1 MILLDDISNSLKDLK
16 EKSLLRKRVVINSRK
31 KNLIK
36 INGKW
41 LINFSNNDYLGL
53 SQDISIKKAIINGI
67 KKYGNG
73 GTSSNLVSG
82 HTEVHQN
89 IEGITKNNIG
99 FESSILFSSGY
110 LANLGL
116 ITTISDKD
124 SFIYADKLNH
134 ASLNDAC
141 ILSRAKFFRY
151 PHNDMELLERLLK
164 KNKTKKK
171 KLIVTDGVFSM
182 DGDLADIPKLVQL
195 AQKYDAYLYIDDAH
209 GYGVL
214 GKNGQGIL
222 EYFEN
227 TGPMKKIPRD
237 RIIYTITLSKAVG
250 VSGALV
256 NACKNIINLVV
267 NKSRTYIYTTAE
279 QPALIMGV
287 ERSFEIIKKNH
298 SLRERL
304 NKSINLFRK
313 NINKKN
319 LLTNSITPIQPLI
332 IESAEKTIK
341 ISEKLNSYGFHVP
354 AIRPPTVP
362 NKSSRLRISIT
373 ALHSQADIKKLTKV
387 INKILDNEN

>member
-41 LINFSNNDYLGL
+41 LTNFSNNDYLGL

-89 IEGITKNNIG
+89 IEDITKNNIG

-151 PHNDMELLERLLK
+151 PHNDMGLLERLLK

-304 NKSINLFRK
+304 NKNINLFRK

-362 NKSSRLRISIT
+362 NKSSRLRISIS

>member
-1 MILLDDISNSLKDLK
+1 MTLLGDISTSLNELK
-16 EKSLLRKRVVINSRK
+16 ERSLLRKRKVINSRK
-31 KNLIK
+31 KNLIQ
-36 INGKW
+36 INGNW

-53 SQDISIKKAIINGI
+53 SQDVSIKKAIISGI

-73 GTSSNLVSG
+73 GTSSHLVSG
-82 HTEVHQN
+82 HTEIHQN
-89 IEGITKNNIG
+89 IENITKNNIG

-141 ILSRAKFFRY
+141 ILSRSKFFRY
-151 PHNDMELLERLLK
+151 PHSDMEALENLLK
-164 KNKTKKK
+164 KNNTKKN

-182 DGDLADIPKLVQL
+182 DGDLANIPELLEL

-209 GYGVL
+209 GYGIL

-222 EYFEN
+222 EHYEN
-227 TGPMKKIPRD
+227 KCGIKKIPRD

-256 NACKNIINLVV
+256 SANKNIIKLVE
-267 NKSRTYIYTTAE
+267 NTSRAFIYTTAE
-279 QPALIMGV
+279 QPALILGV
-287 ERSFEIIKKNH
+287 KRSFEIIKENQF
-298 SLRERL
+298 LRSRL
-304 NKSINLFRK
+304 EESINLFRDRVK
-313 NINKKN
+313 NKK

-332 IESAEKTIK
+332 IKSAEKTIR
-341 ISEKLNSYGFHVP
+341 ISEQLNSYGFYVP

-362 NKSSRLRISIT
+362 NESSRLRISIS
-373 ALHSQADIKKLTKV
+373 ALHSQLDIKKLTKV
-387 INKILDNEN
+387 LNKLLTDED

>member
-1 MILLDDISNSLKDLK
+1 MTLLDDISTSLNELK
-16 EKSLLRKRVVINSRK
+16 ERSLLRKRKVIISRK
-31 KNLIK
+31 KNLIQ
-36 INGKW
+36 INGNW

-53 SQDISIKKAIINGI
+53 SQDVSIKKAIISGI

-73 GTSSNLVSG
+73 GTSSHLVSG
-82 HTEVHQN
+82 HTEIHQN
-89 IEGITKNNIG
+89 IENITKNNIG

-141 ILSRAKFFRY
+141 ILSRSKFFRY
-151 PHNDMELLERLLK
+151 PHSDMEALENLLK
-164 KNKTKKK
+164 KNNTKKN

-182 DGDLADIPKLVQL
+182 DGDLANIPKLLEL

-209 GYGVL
+209 GYGIL

-222 EYFEN
+222 EHYEN
-227 TGPMKKIPRD
+227 KCGINKIPRD

-256 NACKNIINLVV
+256 SANKNIIKLVE
-267 NKSRTYIYTTAE
+267 NTSRAFIYTTAE
-279 QPALIMGV
+279 QPALILGV
-287 ERSFEIIKKNH
+287 ERSFEIIKENQ
-298 SLRERL
+298 SLRSRL
-304 NKSINLFRK
+304 EESINLFRDRVK
-313 NINKKN
+313 NKK

-332 IESAEKTIK
+332 IKSAEKTIR
-341 ISEKLNSYGFHVP
+341 ISEQLNSYGFYVP

-362 NKSSRLRISIT
+362 NESSRS
-373 ALHSQADIKKLTKV
+373 SG
-387 INKILDNEN
+387 

>member
-1 MILLDDISNSLKDLK
+1 MSLLGDISTSLNELK
-16 EKSLLRKRVVINSRK
+16 ERSLLRKRKVINSRK
-31 KNLIK
+31 KNLIQ
-36 INGKW
+36 INENW

-53 SQDISIKKAIINGI
+53 SQDVSIKKAIISGI

-73 GTSSNLVSG
+73 GTSSHLVSG
-82 HTEVHQN
+82 HTEIHQN
-89 IEGITKNNIG
+89 IEIITKNNIG

-116 ITTISDKD
+116 ITTISDKN

-141 ILSRAKFFRY
+141 ILSRSKFFRY
-151 PHNDMELLERLLK
+151 PHSDMEALENLLK
-164 KNKTKKK
+164 KNNTKKN

-182 DGDLADIPKLVQL
+182 DGDLANIPKLLEL

-209 GYGVL
+209 GYGIL

-222 EYFEN
+222 EHYEN
-227 TGPMKKIPRD
+227 KCGIKKIPRD

-256 NACKNIINLVV
+256 SANKNIIKLVE
-267 NKSRTYIYTTAE
+267 NTSRAFIYTTAE
-279 QPALIMGV
+279 QPALILGV
-287 ERSFEIIKKNH
+287 ERSFEIIKENQ
-298 SLRERL
+298 SLRSRL
-304 NKSINLFRK
+304 EESINLFRDRVK
-313 NINKKN
+313 NKK

-332 IESAEKTIK
+332 IKSAEKTIR
-341 ISEKLNSYGFHVP
+341 ISEQLNSYGFYVP

-362 NKSSRLRISIT
+362 NESSRLRISIST
-373 ALHSQADIKKLTKV
+373 LHSQLDIKKLTKV
-387 INKILDNEN
+387 LNKLLTDEG

>member
-1 MILLDDISNSLKDLK
+1 MTLLGDISTSLNELK
-16 EKSLLRKRVVINSRK
+16 ERSLLRKRKVINSRK
-31 KNLIK
+31 KNLIQ
-36 INGKW
+36 INGNW

-53 SQDISIKKAIINGI
+53 SQDVSIKKAIISGI

-73 GTSSNLVSG
+73 GTSSHLVSG
-82 HTEVHQN
+82 HTEIHQN
-89 IEGITKNNIG
+89 IENITKNNIG

-141 ILSRAKFFRY
+141 ILSRSKFFRY
-151 PHNDMELLERLLK
+151 PHSDMEALENLLK
-164 KNKTKKK
+164 KNNTKKN

-182 DGDLADIPKLVQL
+182 DGDLANIPELLEL

-209 GYGVL
+209 GYGIL

-222 EYFEN
+222 EYYEN
-227 TGPMKKIPRD
+227 KCGIKKIPRD

-256 NACKNIINLVV
+256 SANKNIIKLVE
-267 NKSRTYIYTTAE
+267 NTSRAFIYTTAE
-279 QPALIMGV
+279 QPALILGV
-287 ERSFEIIKKNH
+287 KRSFEIIKENQF
-298 SLRERL
+298 LRSRL
-304 NKSINLFRK
+304 EESINLFRDRVK
-313 NINKKN
+313 NKK

-332 IESAEKTIK
+332 IKSAEKTIR
-341 ISEKLNSYGFHVP
+341 ISEQLNSYGFYVP

-362 NKSSRLRISIT
+362 NESSRLRISIS
-373 ALHSQADIKKLTKV
+373 ALHSQLDIKKLTKV
-387 INKILDNEN
+387 LNKLLTDED

>member
-1 MILLDDISNSLKDLK
+1 MTLLGDISTSLNELK
-16 EKSLLRKRVVINSRK
+16 ERSLLRKRKVINSRK
-31 KNLIK
+31 KNLIQ
-36 INGKW
+36 INGNW

-53 SQDISIKKAIINGI
+53 SQDVSIKKAIISGI

-73 GTSSNLVSG
+73 GTSSHLVSG
-82 HTEVHQN
+82 HTEIHQN
-89 IEGITKNNIG
+89 IENITKNNIG

-141 ILSRAKFFRY
+141 ILSRSKFFRY
-151 PHNDMELLERLLK
+151 PHSDMEALENLLK
-164 KNKTKKK
+164 KNNTKKN

-182 DGDLADIPKLVQL
+182 DGDLANIPKLLEL

-209 GYGVL
+209 GYGIL

-222 EYFEN
+222 EHYEN
-227 TGPMKKIPRD
+227 KCGIKKIPRD

-256 NACKNIINLVV
+256 SANKNIIKLVE
-267 NKSRTYIYTTAE
+267 NTSRAFIYTTAE
-279 QPALIMGV
+279 QPALILGV
-287 ERSFEIIKKNH
+287 KRSFEIIKENQ
-298 SLRERL
+298 SLRSRL
-304 NKSINLFRK
+304 EESINLFRDRVK
-313 NINKKN
+313 NKK

-332 IESAEKTIK
+332 IKSAEKTIR
-341 ISEKLNSYGFHVP
+341 ISEQLNSYGFYVP

-362 NKSSRLRISIT
+362 NESSRLRISIS
-373 ALHSQADIKKLTKV
+373 ALHSQLDIKKLTKV
-387 INKILDNEN
+387 LNKLLTDED

>member
-1 MILLDDISNSLKDLK
+1 MTLLGDISTSLNELK
-16 EKSLLRKRVVINSRK
+16 ERSLLRKRKVINSRK
-31 KNLIK
+31 KNLIQ
-36 INGKW
+36 INGNW

-53 SQDISIKKAIINGI
+53 SQDVSIKKAIISGI

-73 GTSSNLVSG
+73 GTSSHLVSG
-82 HTEVHQN
+82 HTEIHQN
-89 IEGITKNNIG
+89 IENITKNNIG

-141 ILSRAKFFRY
+141 ILSRSKFFRY
-151 PHNDMELLERLLK
+151 PHSDMEALENLLK
-164 KNKTKKK
+164 KNNTKKN

-182 DGDLADIPKLVQL
+182 DGDLANIPELLEL

-209 GYGVL
+209 GYGIL

-222 EYFEN
+222 EYYEN
-227 TGPMKKIPRD
+227 KCGIKKIPRD

-256 NACKNIINLVV
+256 SANKNIIKLVE
-267 NKSRTYIYTTAE
+267 NTSRTFIYTTAE
-279 QPALIMGV
+279 QPALILGV
-287 ERSFEIIKKNH
+287 KRSFEIIKENQF
-298 SLRERL
+298 LRSRL
-304 NKSINLFRK
+304 EESINLFRDRVK
-313 NINKKN
+313 NKK

-332 IESAEKTIK
+332 IKSAEKTIR
-341 ISEKLNSYGFHVP
+341 ISEQLNSYGFYVP

-362 NKSSRLRISIT
+362 NESSRLRISIS
-373 ALHSQADIKKLTKV
+373 ALHSQLDIKKLTKV
-387 INKILDNEN
+387 LNKLLTDED

>member
-1 MILLDDISNSLKDLK
+1 MTLLGDISTSLNELK
-16 EKSLLRKRVVINSRK
+16 ERSLLRKRKVINSRK
-31 KNLIK
+31 KNLIQ
-36 INGKW
+36 INGNW

-53 SQDISIKKAIINGI
+53 SQDVSIKKAIISGI

-73 GTSSNLVSG
+73 GTSSHLVSG
-82 HTEVHQN
+82 HTEIHQN
-89 IEGITKNNIG
+89 IENITKNNIG

-141 ILSRAKFFRY
+141 ILSRSKFFRY
-151 PHNDMELLERLLK
+151 PHSDMEALENLLK
-164 KNKTKKK
+164 KNNTKKN

-182 DGDLADIPKLVQL
+182 DGDLANIPKLLEL

-209 GYGVL
+209 GYGIL

-222 EYFEN
+222 EHYEN
-227 TGPMKKIPRD
+227 KCGINKIPRD

-256 NACKNIINLVV
+256 SANKNIIKLVE
-267 NKSRTYIYTTAE
+267 NTSRAFIYTTAE
-279 QPALIMGV
+279 QPALILGV
-287 ERSFEIIKKNH
+287 ERSFEIIKENQ
-298 SLRERL
+298 SLRSRL
-304 NKSINLFRK
+304 EESINLFRDRVK
-313 NINKKN
+313 NKKF
-319 LLTNSITPIQPLI
+319 LTNSITPIQPLI
-332 IESAEKTIK
+332 IKSAEKTIR
-341 ISEKLNSYGFHVP
+341 ISDQLNSYGFYVP

-362 NKSSRLRISIT
+362 NESSRLRISIS
-373 ALHSQADIKKLTKV
+373 ALHSQLDIKKLTKV
-387 INKILDNEN
+387 LNKLLTDED

>member
-1 MILLDDISNSLKDLK
+1 MTLLGDISTSLNELK
-16 EKSLLRKRVVINSRK
+16 ERSLLRKRKVINSRK
-31 KNLIK
+31 KNLIQ
-36 INGKW
+36 INGNW

-53 SQDISIKKAIINGI
+53 SQDVSIKKAIISGI

-73 GTSSNLVSG
+73 GTSSHLVSG
-82 HTEVHQN
+82 HTEIHQN
-89 IEGITKNNIG
+89 IENITKNNIG

-141 ILSRAKFFRY
+141 ILSRSKFFRY
-151 PHNDMELLERLLK
+151 PHSDMEALENLLK
-164 KNKTKKK
+164 KNNTKKN

-182 DGDLADIPKLVQL
+182 DGDLANIPKLLEL

-209 GYGVL
+209 GYGIL

-222 EYFEN
+222 EYYEN
-227 TGPMKKIPRD
+227 KCGIKKIPRD

-256 NACKNIINLVV
+256 SANKNIIKLVE
-267 NKSRTYIYTTAE
+267 NTSRAFIYTTAE
-279 QPALIMGV
+279 QPALILGV
-287 ERSFEIIKKNH
+287 ERSFEIIKENQ
-298 SLRERL
+298 SLRSRL
-304 NKSINLFRK
+304 EESINLFRDRVK
-313 NINKKN
+313 NKK

-332 IESAEKTIK
+332 IKSAEKTIR
-341 ISEKLNSYGFHVP
+341 ISEQLNSYGFYVP

-362 NKSSRLRISIT
+362 NESSRLRISIS
-373 ALHSQADIKKLTKV
+373 ALHSQLDIKKLTKV
-387 INKILDNEN
+387 LNKLLTDED

>member
-1 MILLDDISNSLKDLK
+1 MTLLGDISTSLNELK
-16 EKSLLRKRVVINSRK
+16 ERSLLRKRKVINSRK
-31 KNLIK
+31 KNLIQ
-36 INGKW
+36 INGNW

-53 SQDISIKKAIINGI
+53 SQDVSIKKAIISGI

-73 GTSSNLVSG
+73 GTSSHLVSG
-82 HTEVHQN
+82 HTEIHQN
-89 IEGITKNNIG
+89 IENITKNNIG

-141 ILSRAKFFRY
+141 ILSRSKFFRY
-151 PHNDMELLERLLK
+151 PHSDMEALENLLK
-164 KNKTKKK
+164 KNNTKKN

-182 DGDLADIPKLVQL
+182 DGDLANIPKLLEL

-209 GYGVL
+209 GYGIL

-222 EYFEN
+222 EYYEN
-227 TGPMKKIPRD
+227 KCGIKKIPRD

-256 NACKNIINLVV
+256 SANKNIIKLVE
-267 NKSRTYIYTTAE
+267 NTSRAFIYTTAE
-279 QPALIMGV
+279 QPALILGV
-287 ERSFEIIKKNH
+287 KRSFEIIKENQF
-298 SLRERL
+298 LRSRL
-304 NKSINLFRK
+304 EESINLFRDRVK
-313 NINKKN
+313 NKK

-332 IESAEKTIK
+332 IKSAEKTIR
-341 ISEKLNSYGFHVP
+341 ISEQLNSYGFYVP

-362 NKSSRLRISIT
+362 NESSRLRISIS
-373 ALHSQADIKKLTKV
+373 ALHSQLDIKKLTKV
-387 INKILDNEN
+387 LNKLLTDED

>member
-1 MILLDDISNSLKDLK
+1 MTLLSDISATLNNLK
-16 EKSLLRKRVVINSRK
+16 ERSLLRKRKVINSRK

-36 INGKW
+36 INGSW

-53 SQDISIKKAIINGI
+53 SQNISIKKAIINGI

-73 GTSSNLVSG
+73 GTSSHLVSG

-89 IEGITKNNIG
+89 IEMITKNNIG

-141 ILSRAKFFRY
+141 ILSRSKFLRY
-151 PHNDMELLERLLK
+151 PHSDMRALENLLK
-164 KNKTKKK
+164 KNNTKKK

-182 DGDLADIPKLVQL
+182 DGDLANIPKLL
-195 AQKYDAYLYIDDAH
+195 ELTQKYDAYLYIDDAH
-209 GYGVL
+209 GYGIL

-222 EYFEN
+222 EHFEKKC
-227 TGPMKKIPRD
+227 GIKKIPRD

-256 NACKNIINLVV
+256 SANKNIIKLVE
-267 NKSRTYIYTTAE
+267 NTSRAFIYTTAE
-279 QPALIMGV
+279 QPALILGV
-287 ERSFEIIKKNH
+287 ERSFEIIKENQ
-298 SLRERL
+298 SLRARL
-304 NKSINLFRK
+304 EKSINLFRK
-313 NINKKN
+313 SINNQK
-319 LLTNSITPIQPLI
+319 LLTESITPIQPLI
-332 IESAEKTIK
+332 IKSAEKTIR
-341 ISEKLNSYGFHVP
+341 ISDQLNSYGFYVP

-362 NKSSRLRISIT
+362 NESSRLRISIS
-373 ALHSQADIKKLTKV
+373 ALHSQLDIKKLTKV
-387 INKILDNEN
+387 LNKLLTNED

>member
-1 MILLDDISNSLKDLK
+1 MTLLGDISTSLNELK
-16 EKSLLRKRVVINSRK
+16 ERSLLRKRKVIISRK
-31 KNLIK
+31 KNLIQ
-36 INGKW
+36 INGNW

-53 SQDISIKKAIINGI
+53 SQDVSIKKAIISGI

-73 GTSSNLVSG
+73 GTSSHLVSG
-82 HTEVHQN
+82 HTEIHQN
-89 IEGITKNNIG
+89 IENITKNNIG

-141 ILSRAKFFRY
+141 ILSRSKFFRY
-151 PHNDMELLERLLK
+151 PHSDMEALENLLK
-164 KNKTKKK
+164 KNNTKKN

-182 DGDLADIPKLVQL
+182 DGDLANIPKLLEL

-209 GYGVL
+209 GYGIL

-222 EYFEN
+222 EHYEN
-227 TGPMKKIPRD
+227 KCGINKIPRD

-256 NACKNIINLVV
+256 SANKNIIKLVE
-267 NKSRTYIYTTAE
+267 NTSRAFIYTTAE
-279 QPALIMGV
+279 QPALILGV
-287 ERSFEIIKKNH
+287 ERSFEIIKENQ
-298 SLRERL
+298 SLRSRL
-304 NKSINLFRK
+304 EESINLFRDRVK
-313 NINKKN
+313 NKK

-332 IESAEKTIK
+332 IKSAEKTIR
-341 ISEKLNSYGFHVP
+341 ISEQLNSYGFYVP

-362 NKSSRLRISIT
+362 NESSRLRISIS
-373 ALHSQADIKKLTKV
+373 ALHSQLDIKKLTKV
-387 INKILDNEN
+387 LNKLLTDED

>member
-1 MILLDDISNSLKDLK
+1 MTLLGDISTSLNELK
-16 EKSLLRKRVVINSRK
+16 ERSLLRKRKVINSRK
-31 KNLIK
+31 KNLIQ
-36 INGKW
+36 INGNW

-53 SQDISIKKAIINGI
+53 SQDVSIKKAIISGI

-73 GTSSNLVSG
+73 GTSSHLVSG
-82 HTEVHQN
+82 HTEIHQN
-89 IEGITKNNIG
+89 IENITKNNIG

-141 ILSRAKFFRY
+141 ILSRSKFFRY
-151 PHNDMELLERLLK
+151 PHSDMEALENLLK
-164 KNKTKKK
+164 KN

-182 DGDLADIPKLVQL
+182 DGDLANIPELLEL

-209 GYGVL
+209 GYGIL

-222 EYFEN
+222 EYYEN
-227 TGPMKKIPRD
+227 KCGIKKIPRD

-256 NACKNIINLVV
+256 SANKNIIKLVE
-267 NKSRTYIYTTAE
+267 NTSRAFIYTTAE
-279 QPALIMGV
+279 QPALILGV
-287 ERSFEIIKKNH
+287 KRSFEIIKENQF
-298 SLRERL
+298 LRSRL
-304 NKSINLFRK
+304 EESINLFRDRVK
-313 NINKKN
+313 NKK

-332 IESAEKTIK
+332 IKSAEKTIR
-341 ISEKLNSYGFHVP
+341 ISEQLNSYGFYVP

-362 NKSSRLRISIT
+362 NESSRLRISIS
-373 ALHSQADIKKLTKV
+373 ALHSQLDIKKLTKV
-387 INKILDNEN
+387 LNKLLTDED

>member
-1 MILLDDISNSLKDLK
+1 MTLLGDISTSLNELK
-16 EKSLLRKRVVINSRK
+16 ERSLLRKRKVINSRK
-31 KNLIK
+31 KNLIQ
-36 INGKW
+36 INGNW

-53 SQDISIKKAIINGI
+53 SQDVSIKKAIISGI

-73 GTSSNLVSG
+73 GTSSHLVSG
-82 HTEVHQN
+82 HTEIHQN
-89 IEGITKNNIG
+89 IENITKNNIG

-141 ILSRAKFFRY
+141 ILSRSKFFRY
-151 PHNDMELLERLLK
+151 PHSDMEALENLLK
-164 KNKTKKK
+164 KNNTKKN

-182 DGDLADIPKLVQL
+182 DGDLANIPELLEL

-209 GYGVL
+209 GYGIL

-222 EYFEN
+222 EYYEN
-227 TGPMKKIPRD
+227 KCGIKKIPRD

-256 NACKNIINLVV
+256 SANKNIIKLVE
-267 NKSRTYIYTTAE
+267 NTSRAFIYTTAE
-279 QPALIMGV
+279 QPALILGV
-287 ERSFEIIKKNH
+287 KRSFEIIKENQF
-298 SLRERL
+298 LRSRL
-304 NKSINLFRK
+304 EESINLFRDRVK
-313 NINKKN
+313 NKK
-319 LLTNSITPIQPLI
+319 LLSNSITPIQPLI
-332 IESAEKTIK
+332 IKSAEKTIR
-341 ISEKLNSYGFHVP
+341 ISEQLNSYGFYVP

-362 NKSSRLRISIT
+362 NESSRLRISIS
-373 ALHSQADIKKLTKV
+373 ALHSQLDIKKLTKV
-387 INKILDNEN
+387 LNKLLTDED